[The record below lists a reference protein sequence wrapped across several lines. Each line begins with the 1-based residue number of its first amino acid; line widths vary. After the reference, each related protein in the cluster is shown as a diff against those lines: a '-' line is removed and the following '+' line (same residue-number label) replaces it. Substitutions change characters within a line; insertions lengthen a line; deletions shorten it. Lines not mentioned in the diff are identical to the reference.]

1 MALNNETTNEQLNV
15 TNEKVIIKRKK
26 NELLSPKKDFVFQV
40 LFGEVGSEEITKS
53 FLEAILKE
61 KITKIDLSK
70 NPILRRMDPEGKM
83 GTMDVLAIIEDEIR
97 IDVEMQIA
105 EEKDIIQR
113 LLYYWGRTYIR
124 GIQKAERYEELDKT
138 IAILITAFEIKGLE
152 ELGYYTN
159 WKIIETEE
167 RKVILTEYME
177 IVIIELPK
185 IYKEKRNKEDKLL
198 EWLYFLE
205 NPKSEEVRKIMDEN
219 EGVKKAK
226 EKLEEISQDEI
237 MQRINDWKVMGEY
250 REFTKEKRAK
260 EEGIQEGIKEGIQ
273 KGKKEGK
280 RAEKIEIAKKMKKE
294 NADIEFI
301 MKVTELSKEEIE
313 KL

>member
-83 GTMDVLAIIEDEIR
+83 GTMDVLAIIDDEMR

>member
-26 NELLSPKKDFVFQV
+26 DELLSPKKDFVFQV

-61 KITKIDLSK
+61 KITKVDLSK
-70 NPILRRMDPEGKM
+70 NPILRRMNPEGKM

-159 WKIIETEE
+159 WKIIEAGE

-185 IYKEKRNKEDKLL
+185 IYKEKRNKGDKLL

-205 NPKSEEVRKIMDEN
+205 NPKSEEVKKIMDEN

-250 REFTKEKRAK
+250 REFTKEKRAR
-260 EEGIQEGIKEGIQ
+260 EEGEKAGKKIGEKIGRKMGEEKKKKEIARKMKEKGIKNE
-273 KGKKEGK
+273 E
-280 RAEKIEIAKKMKKE
+280 IEEI
-294 NADIEFI
+294 
-301 MKVTELSKEEIE
+301 TGLSKIEIE

>member
-26 NELLSPKKDFVFQV
+26 DELLSPKKDFVFQV

-61 KITKIDLSK
+61 KITKVDLSK
-70 NPILRRMDPEGKM
+70 NPILRRMNPEGKM

-138 IAILITAFEIKGLE
+138 IAILYNIYRYNT
-152 ELGYYTN
+152 LG
-159 WKIIETEE
+159 
-167 RKVILTEYME
+167 
-177 IVIIELPK
+177 
-185 IYKEKRNKEDKLL
+185 
-198 EWLYFLE
+198 
-205 NPKSEEVRKIMDEN
+205 
-219 EGVKKAK
+219 
-226 EKLEEISQDEI
+226 
-237 MQRINDWKVMGEY
+237 
-250 REFTKEKRAK
+250 
-260 EEGIQEGIKEGIQ
+260 
-273 KGKKEGK
+273 GKY
-280 RAEKIEIAKKMKKE
+280 
-294 NADIEFI
+294 
-301 MKVTELSKEEIE
+301 V
-313 KL
+313 

>member
-26 NELLSPKKDFVFQV
+26 DELLSPKKDFVFQV
-40 LFGEVGSEEITKS
+40 LFGEVGNEEITKS

-61 KITKIDLSK
+61 KITKVDLSK
-70 NPILRRMDPEGKM
+70 NPILRRMNPEGKM

-159 WKIIETEE
+159 WKIIETGE

-185 IYKEKRNKEDKLL
+185 IYKEKRNKGDKLL

-205 NPKSEEVRKIMDEN
+205 NPKSEEVKKIMDEN

-250 REFTKEKRAK
+250 REFTKEKRAR
-260 EEGIQEGIKEGIQ
+260 EEGEKA
-273 KGKKEGK
+273 GKKIG
-280 RAEKIEIAKKMKKE
+280 EKIGRKMGEEKKQKEIAKKMKEKGIQNE
-294 NADIEFI
+294 EIEEI
-301 MKVTELSKEEIE
+301 TGLSKIEIE